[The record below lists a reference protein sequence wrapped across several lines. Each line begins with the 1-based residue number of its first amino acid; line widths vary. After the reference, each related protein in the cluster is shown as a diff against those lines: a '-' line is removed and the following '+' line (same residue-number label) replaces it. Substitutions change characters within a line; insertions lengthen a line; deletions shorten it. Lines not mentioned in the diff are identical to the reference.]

1 MTEVRKKQMHIIK
14 LHTRYMEA
22 VNQGQKNFEVRYND
36 RDYQVG
42 DLLVMY
48 EVDNQGCIRNGLAVK
63 EITYVLESFE
73 ALKSD
78 WVVLGLAPN
87 DGISPET
94 FLEIIRVMAEKK
106 ESQMKEG
113 IESKSVDYQKVLD
126 EALAIQ
132 KPLEVSES
140 RFIEEICQT
149 GPDSLEVIM
158 KNGKIYLYTEVE
170 DIDFLMALYQEILKN
185 HGSVGRFYG
194 LSIKGKYPSEE
205 ISEKLPEWTELSES
219 PEQIPSQSPNA
230 VLVASTLE
238 TIKTLLQESGYEVVG
253 LVDIVKDYIHELES
267 R

>member
-22 VNQGQKNFEVRYND
+22 VNKGQKNFEVRYND

-73 ALKSD
+73 ALKSG

-106 ESQMKEG
+106 EAQMKEG
-113 IESKSVDYQKVLD
+113 IE
-126 EALAIQ
+126 
-132 KPLEVSES
+132 
-140 RFIEEICQT
+140 F
-149 GPDSLEVIM
+149 
-158 KNGKIYLYTEVE
+158 
-170 DIDFLMALYQEILKN
+170 
-185 HGSVGRFYG
+185 
-194 LSIKGKYPSEE
+194 
-205 ISEKLPEWTELSES
+205 
-219 PEQIPSQSPNA
+219 
-230 VLVASTLE
+230 
-238 TIKTLLQESGYEVVG
+238 
-253 LVDIVKDYIHELES
+253 
-267 R
+267 

>member
-63 EITYVLESFE
+63 EITYVLKSFE
-73 ALKSD
+73 ALKSG

-87 DGISPET
+87 DSISPEV

-106 ESQMKEG
+106 EAQMKEG

-140 RFIEEICQT
+140 CFIEEICQT

-158 KNGKIYLYTEVE
+158 KNGKIYLYT
-170 DIDFLMALYQEILKN
+170 
-185 HGSVGRFYG
+185 
-194 LSIKGKYPSEE
+194 
-205 ISEKLPEWTELSES
+205 
-219 PEQIPSQSPNA
+219 
-230 VLVASTLE
+230 
-238 TIKTLLQESGYEVVG
+238 
-253 LVDIVKDYIHELES
+253 
-267 R
+267 